1 MFVRFE
7 PPDNSGDLAF
17 RADHECGAL
26 DPHIFPAIHAL
37 FLEHAIFD
45 ADGLVHIRQQRIG
58 EIVVLLELLL
68 SGRLIGGD
76 AQYNGASSLNLLECV
91 AEPARFNRS
100 TGRVGLG
107 VKEQDYVLSAIVFQ
121 HDCFTL
127 FISKRELR
135 GFIINFHGFP
145 VFITSM
151 NLYSRRKFLA
161 STAFV
166 LVCAAALAGAT
177 AQRRR
182 PHKLR
187 ATAVVEITTDPA
199 GIVSTRIF
207 PVTILD
213 ENRFNDAGIYKA
225 SPRPMALENGIVYE
239 GQMAGIPA
247 GYATI
252 VSGANSHGWT
262 ALGKWQP
269 VDLTK
274 KPQAPPPVVA
284 TDDRPTLHRG
294 DSTTAAATAST
305 PTPTPAPSNT
315 GSVTPEAAPAPP
327 PEDADRPTLRR
338 RDPQKQEPP
347 VPPQS
352 PQPSPTPVEGV
363 VPATKPRVF
372 TPGSKT
378 FVAVSDTESTDPR
391 SFEFKWKAG
400 EEEQMEAKMRKLA
413 LTQLPKENAQ
423 LTPNS
428 LKNVVMRSF
437 DLDMSNDA
445 VVVLSAE
452 IPGSYLAPG
461 SKTTPGK
468 FISRYVTVIARV
480 DFDGVPQK
488 LSASVTDSSRLDVA
502 PRLELIDAVDVDGD
516 GLAELLFREYSFDEK
531 SFIVYGVG
539 RSTVTKVFEGAS
551 TPLQPKN

>member
-1 MFVRFE
+1 M
-7 PPDNSGDLAF
+7 
-17 RADHECGAL
+17 
-26 DPHIFPAIHAL
+26 AL
-37 FLEHAIFD
+37 F
-45 ADGLVHIRQQRIG
+45 
-58 EIVVLLELLL
+58 ELLL
-68 SGRLIGGD
+68 SGRLIGGN
-76 AQYNGASSLNLLECV
+76 AEYNGAGSLDFLECV

-100 TGRVGLG
+100 TGCVGLG
-107 VKEQDYVLSAIVFQ
+107 VKEQDHVLPAIVLQ
-121 HDCFTL
+121 RDWFTL
-127 FISKRELR
+127 FISKREVR

-166 LVCAAALAGAT
+166 LVCAASLAGAT

-213 ENRFNDAGIYKA
+213 EGRFNDAGIYKA
-225 SPRPMALENGIVYE
+225 APRPMALENGIVYE
-239 GQMAGIPA
+239 GQTAGIPA

-274 KPQAPPPVVA
+274 KPQAPPPAVA
-284 TDDRPTLHRG
+284 TDDRPTIRRG
-294 DSTTAAATAST
+294 DSATAAAAAS
-305 PTPTPAPSNT
+305 TPTPAPSNT

-347 VPPQS
+347 VPAQF
-352 PQPSPTPVEGV
+352 PQPSPTPVEGA

-372 TPGSKT
+372 TPGTKT
-378 FVAVSDTESTDPR
+378 FAAVSDTESIDPR

-413 LTQLPKENAQ
+413 LAQLPRENAQ

-445 VVVLSAE
+445 VIVLSAE

-461 SKTTPGK
+461 NKTAPGK

-516 GLAELLFREYSFDEK
+516 GPAELLFREYSFDEI

-551 TPLQPKN
+551 TPLH